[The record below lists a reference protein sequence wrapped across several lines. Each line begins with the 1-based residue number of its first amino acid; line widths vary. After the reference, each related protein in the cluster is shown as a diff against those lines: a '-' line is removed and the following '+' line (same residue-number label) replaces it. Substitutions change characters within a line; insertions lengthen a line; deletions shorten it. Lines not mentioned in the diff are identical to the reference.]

1 MAFDE
6 GLAERIREIM
16 EATDQPFEEKNMFG
30 GMSFMLG
37 GNVACGVIGEDMC
50 VRVGKDGNEE
60 ALAQPFARP
69 FDFTGKA
76 MAGWIYVSP
85 EGLGEKDV
93 LTAWVK
99 RGVDFAKSL
108 PAK

>member
-16 EATDQPFEEKNMFG
+16 DAAEQAYEEKNMFG

-37 GNVACGVIGEDMC
+37 GNVACGVIGDNIC
-50 VRVGKDGNEE
+50 VRVGAEGNDE
-60 ALAQPFARP
+60 ALAQPHARA
-69 FDFTGKA
+69 FDFTGKP

-85 EGLGEKDV
+85 DGL
-93 LTAWVK
+93 
-99 RGVDFAKSL
+99 
-108 PAK
+108 